1 MEMYQIVEQTASEKP
16 DEVLVEQI
24 STQFKK
30 KSQDLRTTLTNK
42 FKEMRS
48 KLKVQEQIAEAIL
61 KKNLNYMENEIKN
74 LKSVDYT
81 TFNDAEKWL
90 KNAKVKLDNFQ
101 ANNDNPHFIAFDM
114 LANAKQSQTDEFMGG
129 EDNLL
134 MDEESKNIDIIVHGE
149 KIADILGKVKTIN
162 PNLLAN
168 QLNQLSLKFDEK
180 LIESVGNFAKCI
192 AIEGVEISQE
202 ELEAI

>member
-1 MEMYQIVEQTASEKP
+1 
-16 DEVLVEQI
+16 
-24 STQFKK
+24 
-30 KSQDLRTTLTNK
+30 
-42 FKEMRS
+42 
-48 KLKVQEQIAEAIL
+48 
-61 KKNLNYMENEIKN
+61 
-74 LKSVDYT
+74 
-81 TFNDAEKWL
+81 
-90 KNAKVKLDNFQ
+90 
-101 ANNDNPHFIAFDM
+101 M

-180 LIESVGNFAKCI
+180 LSESVGNFAKCI
-192 AIEGVEISQE
+192 AIEGVEIS
-202 ELEAI
+202 